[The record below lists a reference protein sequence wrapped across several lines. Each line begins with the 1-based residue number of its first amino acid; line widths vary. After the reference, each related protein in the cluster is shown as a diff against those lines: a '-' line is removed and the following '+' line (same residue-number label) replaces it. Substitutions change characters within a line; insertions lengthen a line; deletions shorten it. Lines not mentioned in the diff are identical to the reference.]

1 MLFKILPMSSL
12 GAGPE
17 FYNNPFASNNTIGVE
32 DNKEYFYNNMA
43 APMQSVGDTGDKAST
58 YNNMGAV
65 GNCVGGTET
74 GCTPFAVGSRAA
86 FI

>member
-1 MLFKILPMSSL
+1 MHDFGIIVETWLV
-12 GAGPE
+12 
-17 FYNNPFASNNTIGVE
+17 NWVQIGVE

-86 FI
+86 FM